1 MTTMALTQTCNVQTM
16 LWAVGRTVVKLVVL
30 VALLLAAL
38 WVARSMIGASA
49 LAVGAGAWLLA
60 NPLVVICLV
69 GIALYAYI
77 TYPKGPVR
85 R

>member
-1 MTTMALTQTCNVQTM
+1 MTSTLTLTQTYNVQTL
-16 LWAVGRTVVKLVVL
+16 LWAVGRVLAQMVVI

-38 WVARSMIGASA
+38 WVA
-49 LAVGAGAWLLA
+49 
-60 NPLVVICLV
+60 CLV
-69 GIALYAYI
+69 GIVAYAYI